1 MAEKES
7 LIIKMLRERREQR
20 YKAFEQMFNHESKED
35 DSEDTQ
41 QSQSIKHESITV
53 DSSAE

>member
-41 QSQSIKHESITV
+41 
-53 DSSAE
+53 